1 MHICAACFMHYLN
14 EFDLTPSSTD
24 AALDKLHRMAL
35 EAQIKEQAIK
45 DMKADGCYVS
55 EELLVNSFI

>member
-1 MHICAACFMHYLN
+1 MHYLN